1 MKVKLF
7 KFFLLI
13 LIFAGI
19 TEIAGCSFFLPE
31 ALENMTVDSNGRMQK
46 EWTILVYMAADND
59 LECYALQNL
68 KDMEYAVLKK
78 RANVLVLLDRAEGY
92 DETDGNWTDTRLF
105 EVKHDSTNGSSVI
118 SKRLDCPSLGLS
130 KNSET
135 ELDMANG
142 NVLRKFI
149 EFGKAQYAAKKYALI
164 IWGHGTGW
172 RYSVTEGNLPV
183 CGELLAGE
191 NTAGKL
197 PACKEESA
205 GGRAVAID
213 QRTNSYMS
221 VSDLGK
227 AVKNEGLSLIGFDTC
242 FGAVFENIYEL
253 KDSCEYIAAV
263 PGVSPSCGWKYKYFL
278 EALSS
283 SDFEVKTA
291 ATLMAQSSTVKA
303 SVFDCKK
310 LSLVMQSLEDFSK
323 ELAGSVTD
331 DNSRNGLLAKL
342 KNLPAYSYNQYP
354 CDLFLDIRSMANAFL
369 QDECTELARSAQK
382 LCSAMDSA
390 AFSTG
395 GGKSLCGIHFIPME
409 AEGVMATSHSKDYIK
424 AADNTDNTEQCAFIK
439 ESRWWVPASGG
450 KSESLLDKLF
460 YRTY

>member
-19 TEIAGCSFFLPE
+19 TGIAGCSFFLPE

-172 RYSVTEGNLPV
+172 RYSVMEGNLPV

-278 EALSS
+278 EAFSS

-310 LSLVMQSLEDFSK
+310 LSLVMQSLEDFSR
-323 ELAGSVTD
+323 ELACTVTD
-331 DNSRNGLLAKL
+331 DKIRNSLLEKMSGL
-342 KNLPAYSYNQYP
+342 PGYSYSQYP
-354 CDLFLDIRSMANAFL
+354 CDFFLDVREMGNAFL
-369 QDECTELARSAQK
+369 QDERDGVCETAEK
-382 LCSAMDSA
+382 LCSAMDCA
-390 AFSTG
+390 VFSTG
-395 GGKSLCGIHFIPME
+395 GGKSLCGIHFISLD
-409 AEGVMATSHSKDYIK
+409 AKGVMSTNHSQDYIK
-424 AADNTDNTEQCAFIK
+424 SSDNEEQCAFIK